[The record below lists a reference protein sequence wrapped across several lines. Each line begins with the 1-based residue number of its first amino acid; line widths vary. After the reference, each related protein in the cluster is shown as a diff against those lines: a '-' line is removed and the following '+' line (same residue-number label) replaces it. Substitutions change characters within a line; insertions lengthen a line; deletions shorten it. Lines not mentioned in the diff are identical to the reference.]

1 MPLLVG
7 LLDASS
13 ARRTLDTTIPMYEA
27 NDLEN
32 GGDSLNVDL
41 DELAAKQSSGGGLLN
56 SVSNMANSILG
67 AGKHMCP

>member
-1 MPLLVG
+1 
-7 LLDASS
+7 
-13 ARRTLDTTIPMYEA
+13 MYEA

-67 AGKHMCP
+67 AGKHMHS

>member
-1 MPLLVG
+1 
-7 LLDASS
+7 
-13 ARRTLDTTIPMYEA
+13 MYEA

-67 AGKHMCP
+67 AGKHMRS